1 VVTLLGEDE
10 DDAAAPLP
18 DGEAALPV
26 LSVEDVE
33 DVVRVVGVV
42 DWFAVDACAA
52 RAGSCPETRTSA
64 ITSQTAMNSATAPAT
79 NRRRSIRVRSARAC
93 RIACV
98 FADVMAGRVT
108 GPRSSAVRNR

>member
-1 VVTLLGEDE
+1 VVTLLGEDADE
-10 DDAAAPLP
+10 DDAAAPVP
-18 DGEAALPV
+18 DDEAAVPV

-33 DVVRVVGVV
+33 GVVGVV

-52 RAGSCPETRTSA
+52 SAGSCPETRTSA